1 MNNTSNIIAETY
13 PVAEYQVALYP
24 HQELCDQI
32 LFTKEE
38 FCGKY
43 NLPFYR
49 TKPQITLVRFKAWEM
64 TEPKIMSLLKG
75 VCSSFPALNID
86 IRDYGSFPS
95 HSIYLKVQSQEPIK
109 QIQVSLRAI
118 KKLTKVPDQQPHFLN
133 EPFIAIA
140 FKIPSSVYD
149 KAWPEYQQKQ
159 FTGHFI
165 ADSISITK
173 KKENGLGYRLVQKL
187 PFMNKQTASIQAGLF

>member
-1 MNNTSNIIAETY
+1 MALLSDNVTGSY
-13 PVAEYQVALYP
+13 PTAEYQLALYP
-24 HQELCDQI
+24 HQDLFDQI

-64 TEPKIMSLLKG
+64 AEPKIMSLLKG
-75 VCSSFPALNID
+75 ICSSFPPLKID

-95 HSIYLKVQSQEPIK
+95 HSIFLKIQTQEPIK
-109 QIQVSLRAI
+109 QIQVSLRAL
-118 KKLTKVPDQQPHFLN
+118 KRLTKVPDQQPHFLN
-133 EPFIAIA
+133 EPFIALA
-140 FKIPSSVYD
+140 FKIPSAVYD
-149 KAWPEYQQKQ
+149 KAWPEYEHKP
-159 FTGHFI
+159 FSGHFI

-173 KKENGLGYRLVQKL
+173 KKENGLGYRLLQKL
-187 PFMNKQTASIQAGLF
+187 PFLSQQTASIQAGLF